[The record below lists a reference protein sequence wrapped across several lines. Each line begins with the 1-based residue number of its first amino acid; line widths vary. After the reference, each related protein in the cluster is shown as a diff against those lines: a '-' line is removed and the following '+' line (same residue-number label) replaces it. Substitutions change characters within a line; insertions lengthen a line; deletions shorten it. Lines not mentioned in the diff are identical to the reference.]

1 MEQLFTFALVPI
13 GACCCNDDYGAWSS
27 VSSLSSNNSSFFSV
41 YRQIRSLPT
50 NYRLSSCISTQIEV
64 MGGFAHVA

>member
-1 MEQLFTFALVPI
+1 MEQLFSFALVPI
-13 GACCCNDDYGAWSS
+13 GARCCNDDYGAWPS
-27 VSSLSSNNSSFFSV
+27 VNSPFTNSSFFSV
-41 YRQIRSLPT
+41 YRQKRSLPS

>member
-1 MEQLFTFALVPI
+1 MEQLFSFALVPI
-13 GACCCNDDYGAWSS
+13 GARCCNDDYGARPS
-27 VSSLSSNNSSFFSV
+27 VNLPFTNSSFFSV
-41 YRQIRSLPT
+41 YRQKRSLPS